1 VVTNDID
8 LPPFGADFDHFG
20 KNGQGS
26 QEQTMISDSH
36 PSAIDL
42 SAGPID
48 YIDTGGN
55 GPTVVLIHGVL
66 MNQTVWRDVI
76 TELAPAFRCL
86 APTLPLGAHRQPM
99 RPRAD
104 LSIDGIALLVAEFLE
119 RLDLHD
125 VTLIMN
131 DWGGPQLLVDHDRT
145 ECISR
150 LVLVACEA
158 FDNFPPGTPGRRLAK
173 FAATPGGFGLQ
184 SLILRSAAARRSVA
198 AVLAKHPVPDG
209 MLRDWFAPFIHDQRV
224 RQDLRSYCLSVP
236 LDSGRNW
243 SAGLVSFDKP
253 ALVVWAPEDQIMPP
267 EHGRRLADLLPDGRL
282 VEITDSY
289 TVVPLDQ
296 PKQLADAIRAFVT
309 RTADRAD
316 ER

>member
-1 VVTNDID
+1 MTGADQ
-8 LPPFGADFDHFG
+8 PKQAASSESGHERHRSAPFGADFDHFG

-145 ECISR
+145 ERIS
-150 LVLVACEA
+150 
-158 FDNFPPGTPGRRLAK
+158 
-173 FAATPGGFGLQ
+173 
-184 SLILRSAAARRSVA
+184 
-198 AVLAKHPVPDG
+198 
-209 MLRDWFAPFIHDQRV
+209 
-224 RQDLRSYCLSVP
+224 
-236 LDSGRNW
+236 
-243 SAGLVSFDKP
+243 
-253 ALVVWAPEDQIMPP
+253 
-267 EHGRRLADLLPDGRL
+267 RLADLLPDGRM
-282 VEITDSY
+282 VELTDSY
-289 TVVPLDQ
+289 TVVPRDQ
-296 PKQLADAIRAFVT
+296 PQQLAEAVRAFIT
-309 RTADRAD
+309 STAARP
-316 ER
+316 R

>member
-1 VVTNDID
+1 
-8 LPPFGADFDHFG
+8 
-20 KNGQGS
+20 
-26 QEQTMISDSH
+26 M
-36 PSAIDL
+36 IDL

-48 YIDTGGN
+48 YIDNGGD
-55 GPTVVLIHGVL
+55 GPTVVLLHGVL
-66 MNQTVWRDVI
+66 MNNTVWRDVI
-76 TELAPAFRCL
+76 NELTPAFRCI

-99 RPRAD
+99 RTGAD
-104 LSIDGIALLVAEFLE
+104 LSIDGITLLIADFLE
-119 RLDLHD
+119 RLHLHD

-145 ECISR
+145 ERISR

-173 FAATPGGFGLQ
+173 LAATPGGFGLQ
-184 SLILRSAAARRSVA
+184 SLLLRSALVRRSIA
-198 AVLAKHPVPDG
+198 AALVKHPVADE
-209 MLRDWFAPFIHDQRV
+209 MLRDWFGPFIRDQQV

-243 SAGLVSFDKP
+243 SAGLASFDKP
-253 ALVVWAPEDQIMPP
+253 ALVVWAPDDQMMPP
-267 EHGRRLADLLPDGRL
+267 EHGRQLAELLPDGRL

-296 PKQLADAIRAFVT
+296 PKQLADAVRAFVT
-309 RTADRAD
+309 STA
-316 ER
+316 ERPR